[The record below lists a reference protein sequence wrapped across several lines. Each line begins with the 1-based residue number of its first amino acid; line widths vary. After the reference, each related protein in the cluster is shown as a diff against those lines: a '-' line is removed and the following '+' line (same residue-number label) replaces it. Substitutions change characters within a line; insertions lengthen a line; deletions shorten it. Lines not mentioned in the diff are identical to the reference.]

1 MKSAE
6 AKPAAKT
13 AAKSGTPFFSKGGE
27 GAYFFQ
33 NNKPI
38 QPKLTVGPSNDKF
51 ESEADSVADKVVQR
65 LGKSGP
71 AAAPVAS
78 ITPVVQL
85 KCAACEQEEKMQK
98 KEDGKD
104 KGSMPATVQRKPI
117 FESNAR
123 KEEQVQ
129 RKCATCEQEE
139 KLQKKEGDGSSPAP
153 APSVESSLRSS
164 KGGGSPL
171 PEGTRTKME
180 SSFGADFSG
189 VRVHTGSTAAQMSE
203 QLNAQAFT
211 HGNDIYFNTGKYDV
225 SSRGGQHLLAHEL
238 THTVQQGASIR
249 RKEMPQATPA
259 ARAAAPTVGPMGIP
273 FISPAISLPGIK
285 GGNSALQPGEL
296 LQRDSGD
303 DDESTLGKIWDATGG
318 KVVDAAGDAAGA
330 VADFIIDKIR
340 SLAPELFAFI
350 DEIRRVGVINY
361 FKNKMMKAV
370 NSIFDGLQN
379 NSELISAIFPQ
390 FGELLT
396 RARVIINALAAGDC
410 KPLFAALNDLKDLV
424 TKLAGEA
431 WDAIVEFFQPAV
443 DFFTDLWNSYALP
456 ALDWLKK
463 KAADVWDWIKGLGA
477 TIYSWFAPLGEL
489 ASKAWDY
496 IKGILGLNSDE
507 TGQEGIIQ
515 WVQRKAG
522 EIWDSLKEELRPII
536 EPAKAMIAKIQEIIP
551 LTAILHLR
559 ETIQDWLKKIAD
571 TSTSMGDDAGN
582 VGNEAAQTSLRDQI
596 LPAIQESIESFRSS
610 ITAAGAWVNG
620 KISEVFTAVNQ
631 FFTTVKSIDIIS
643 FASGLIGWVET
654 KVGELNDWVQ
664 SKVTALFDVVSEGL
678 HHVGEW
684 LRPIYDMLVKIVGVL
699 KDLLG
704 KLPDFLMG
712 PLWMMLPECIKEKI
726 KKFFIEQIL
735 SRMSFFQKLQKLE
748 NIWERLEAMAI
759 TILKQIFIDGNLR
772 KAIWTFFSTML
783 DIIGLPPQLV
793 TKVIAK
799 AAKSLS
805 DLLNDP
811 LGFLLNFVH
820 ALKLGFEQFFN
831 KIGTYLLSGL
841 QAWLFEKM
849 KGTGI
854 EMPKEFT
861 FMSMLKFAFQVLGI
875 TVDMLLEVLEEVTG
889 KKGLKAKIERKIG
902 VIASAFEWIKKLMSS
917 SDEGGSFEDKL
928 EKAIGN
934 IWDFILDAVVGWLE
948 SNIVKKALA
957 WVAEKLDPTGVMAVI
972 TTIIDV
978 YNVISSIIE
987 KAKEI
992 FEMIDKVLDGFADL
1006 IKGILGAAAT
1016 VFEKALGAA
1025 IPVIMA
1031 ILASLFGLDDVVD
1044 EVKESIENLRQKIR
1058 EGVKSIMT
1066 SIKNWIEK
1074 WFGEEDDGKDDI
1086 AKALSEIDSEAKADA
1101 AGDGEVKQD
1110 EAETIKEKV
1119 NKDHPSVIEIT
1130 SVADGGETWDFEY
1143 VQRAKK
1149 KVAKKPDIDL
1159 KNAIKNRG
1167 GIINFIRAISSGE
1180 KVDSI
1185 DRAAFD
1191 NLMTKQE
1198 NKDYVKD
1205 KFREVESGQHELIP
1219 TNLIVQVVDRV
1230 SGLDS
1235 SIEAVNWLDLQNTLR
1250 VPTSSIIFK
1259 PDFAKIVDGKKV
1271 LQGHVGAF
1279 ELEGDPQFKW
1289 QVVFHNESRDAF
1301 NLNTG
1306 LHQCLVD
1313 LEETIDRWI
1322 WDGSTSN
1329 ISAGE
1334 LHPKL
1339 TWNGMNAVKDF
1350 SALSSTQNANYRE
1363 IMSLIKNAK
1372 NHYF

>member
-6 AKPAAKT
+6 TKPAAKPAAKT
-13 AAKSGTPFFSKGGE
+13 GTPFFSKGGD

-38 QPKLTVGPSNDKF
+38 QPKLAVGPSNDKY
-51 ESEADSVADKVVQR
+51 EAEADKVADKVVQR
-65 LGKSGP
+65 LGKPDTRAVGP
-71 AAAPVAS
+71 GAMGSSSAMEAGAG
-78 ITPVVQL
+78 ITPVVQR
-85 KCAACEQEEKMQK
+85 KCAECEHEEKLQK
-98 KEDGKD
+98 KEQDKD
-104 KGSMPATVQRKPI
+104 RELMPGTVQKKPI

-129 RKCATCEQEE
+129 RKCADCEKEE
-139 KLQKKEGDGSSPAP
+139 KLQKKEGDGSAAG
-153 APSVESSLRSS
+153 APSAAVESSLRAS
-164 KGGGSPL
+164 KGSGAPL
-171 PEGTRTKME
+171 PQGTRTKME
-180 SSFGADFSG
+180 SSFGADFSN
-189 VRVHTGSTAAQMSE
+189 VRIHTGSSAVQMSD

-211 HGNDIYFNTGKYDV
+211 HGNDIYFNSGKFDV
-225 SSRGGQHLLAHEL
+225 SSNAGQHLLAHEL

-249 RKEMPQATPA
+249 RKVMTPTTMLTAVPPATAPA
-259 ARAAAPTVGPMGIP
+259 PI
-273 FISPAISLPGIK
+273 ISLQGIR
-285 GGNSALQPGEL
+285 GGNATTQTGEI
-296 LQRDSGD
+296 LQRDGND
-303 DDESTLGKIWDATGG
+303 DDESLIGKAWDATGG
-318 KVVDAAGDAAGA
+318 KVVGAATDYIL
-330 VADFIIDKIR
+330 DQMR
-340 SLAPELFAFI
+340 SLAPDLVAFI
-350 DEIRRVGVINY
+350 EEVRREGIINY

-379 NSELISAIFPQ
+379 NSELISAIFPK
-390 FGELLT
+390 FGELLA
-396 RARVIINALAAGDC
+396 RARVIVNALAAGDC

-463 KAADVWDWIKGLGA
+463 KAADVWNWIKGLGEM
-477 TIYSWFAPLGEL
+477 IWNWFKPLRDAVSG
-489 ASKAWDY
+489 AWDY
-496 IKGILGLNSDE
+496 IKGILGLNADE
-507 TGQEGIIQ
+507 TGEEGLIQ

-536 EPAKAMIAKIQEIIP
+536 EPAKAMIARIQEIIP

-559 ETIQDWLKKIAD
+559 ETIQDWLKKVAD
-571 TSTSMGDDAGN
+571 TATTMGDDAGN

-596 LPAIQESIESFRSS
+596 LPAIQQSIEHFRGS
-610 ITAAGAWVNG
+610 ITAAGAWVNS
-620 KISEVFTAVNQ
+620 KIGEVYAAVTQ
-631 FFTTVKSIDIIS
+631 FFTTIKSINLLNL
-643 FASGLIGWVET
+643 ASGLIGWVET
-654 KVGELNDWVQ
+654 KVSDLNNWVQ
-664 SKVTALFDVVSEGL
+664 AKVTALFDIVSEGL
-678 HHVGEW
+678 HHVGQW
-684 LRPIYDMLVKIVGVL
+684 LRPIYDMLVKILGVL

-735 SRMSFFQKLQKLE
+735 SRMSFFQKLKKLE

-772 KAIWTFFSTML
+772 KAIWTFYSSML

-799 AAKSLS
+799 AAKNLS

-820 ALKLGFEQFFN
+820 ALKLGFEQFFD

-841 QAWLFEKM
+841 QAWLFDKM

-889 KKGLKAKIERKIG
+889 KKGLKAKIEKKIG
-902 VIASAFEWIKKLMSS
+902 VIASAFEWFEKLMNSS
-917 SDEGGSFEDKL
+917 EDGGSFEDRL

-948 SNIVKKALA
+948 TNIVKKALA

-978 YNVISSIIE
+978 FNVIEAIVE

-992 FEMIDKVLDGFADL
+992 FQMIDKVLDGFADL

-1025 IPVIMA
+1025 IPVVMA

-1044 EVKESIENLRQKIR
+1044 EVKEAIEDLRKKIR

-1066 SIKNWIEK
+1066 TIKGWIEK
-1074 WFGEEDDGKDDI
+1074 WFGEEDDGTDDI
-1086 AKALSEIDSEAKADA
+1086 AKALSEIDTEANADSD
-1101 AGDGEVKQD
+1101 DGEVKKD
-1110 EAETIKEKV
+1110 EADAIKEKV

-1130 SVADGGETWDFEY
+1130 SVKDSGETWDFEY
-1143 VQRAKK
+1143 VQKASKK
-1149 KVAKKPDIDL
+1149 IPKSQYKEPPVKQNDTLKVLYIEGKYLA
-1159 KNAIKNRG
+1159 
-1167 GIINFIRAISSGE
+1167 
-1180 KVDSI
+1180 KVDEIHKDEAKPAENYIQYTFNYKKLTERTRKNSFSEFWKEWNAKRIEKI
-1185 DRAAFD
+1185 DEIRKY
-1191 NLMTKQE
+1191 LME
-1198 NKDYVKD
+1198 NRPSHKAG
-1205 KFREVESGQHELIP
+1205 FRDEVWKIAETYSTE
-1219 TNLIVQVVDRV
+1219 VDP
-1230 SGLDS
+1230 
-1235 SIEAVNWLDLQNTLR
+1235 Q
-1250 VPTSSIIFK
+1250 
-1259 PDFAKIVDGKKV
+1259 GKKV
-1271 LQGHVGAF
+1271 VRDPNVDTIVLREDGPWDAGHKKDQKYSKQVDYYINGDITEGEF
-1279 ELEGDPQFKW
+1279 LEAYHDPMNYHPEDVNQNRS
-1289 QVVFHNESRDAF
+1289 HRNE
-1301 NLNTG
+1301 
-1306 LHQCLVD
+1306 
-1313 LEETIDRWI
+1313 
-1322 WDGSTSN
+1322 
-1329 ISAGE
+1329 
-1334 LHPKL
+1334 
-1339 TWNGMNAVKDF
+1339 
-1350 SALSSTQNANYRE
+1350 
-1363 IMSLIKNAK
+1363 
-1372 NHYF
+1372 